1 MKPVVTTLVML
12 AVVTSVNLEKIS
24 PTAAVCLIGGVMATD
39 GDEVAVKYKIKNCP
53 VCKGKGWYISG
64 DGIAK
69 VECGYCEPEKGQ
81 QATEEPKDDCCKTE
95 IIMEQ

>member
-39 GDEVAVKYKIKNCP
+39 GDEVAVKYKRKKSP
-53 VCKGKGWYISG
+53 
-64 DGIAK
+64 
-69 VECGYCEPEKGQ
+69 
-81 QATEEPKDDCCKTE
+81 
-95 IIMEQ
+95 